1 MTASML
7 WRSAVLEVDKLLLFD
22 LNLEFHHFLRGQ
34 PTYRLL
40 GPRDLAYSHGEH

>member
-22 LNLEFHHFLRGQ
+22 LDLEFHHFHMHSQLIDF
-34 PTYRLL
+34 Y
-40 GPRDLAYSHGEH
+40 DCEA